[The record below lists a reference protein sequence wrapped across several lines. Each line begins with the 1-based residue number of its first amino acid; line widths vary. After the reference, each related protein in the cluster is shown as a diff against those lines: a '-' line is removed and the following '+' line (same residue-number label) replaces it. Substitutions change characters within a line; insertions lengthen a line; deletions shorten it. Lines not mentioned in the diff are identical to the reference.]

1 MKSFARPLFAFAL
14 VAVALVAAAPA
25 AAQAPINII
34 YPIHG
39 ETYPPSDPAPPA
51 LSSLYFPA
59 SFSVTC
65 SGDHTVSWGFDSSP
79 AIGSALFYDTF
90 SGHFVFKLAG
100 GSHKFWVDAPG
111 CGYSEVKF
119 QIGN

>member
-1 MKSFARPLFAFAL
+1 MSSFARTFFAFAL
-14 VAVALVAAAPA
+14 VAAVLAVAAPV
-25 AAQAPINII
+25 AAQAPVNII

-51 LSSLYFPA
+51 LHSLYFPA

-65 SGDHTVSWGFDSSP
+65 SGDHTVTWGFDSGP

-90 SGHFVFKLAG
+90 SGHQVFKLAG
-100 GSHKFWVDAPG
+100 GNHLFWVDVPG

-119 QIGN
+119 RIGN

>member
-1 MKSFARPLFAFAL
+1 MKSFVRPLFALAVVAFAL
-14 VAVALVAAAPA
+14 ATAVPA
-25 AAQAPINII
+25 AAQAPVNII

-90 SGHFVFKLAG
+90 SAHFVFKLG
-100 GSHKFWVDAPG
+100 GGTHKFWVDAGG
-111 CGYSEVKF
+111 CGYSAVKF
-119 QIGN
+119 NVGN